1 MPALTVLVISD
12 PAGAYLKALD
22 RLPPETSLTVS
33 KDPQKLRERAPSADV
48 ILNIH
53 GDAGVLG
60 QLLPLAARARWVH
73 TLFTG
78 VDKILSQEIAANT
91 IPFTNGRGAFQR
103 PLGEWTV
110 GVMLHFAYNLRQV
123 IRQQEAGAWE
133 PVFSRGLHGA
143 TLGIVGYG
151 SIGRAAAERAKPFG
165 VRIAALRRRPQPD
178 ALVDD
183 TFAPAE
189 LNRLL
194 ATSDYVLLSAPL
206 TSETRGMIGE
216 AQFAVMKPT
225 AVLINVGRGA
235 VVSEAALI
243 RALETGKIRGAALD
257 VFETEPVPAGHP
269 FYKMQN
275 VLLSPHTADRVDDFW
290 SLAFERFF
298 ENFDRFQAGQPLL
311 YLVDKRAGY

>member
-1 MPALTVLVISD
+1 MAALTVLVISD
-12 PAGAYLKALD
+12 PAGAHLKALD
-22 RLPPETSLTVS
+22 RLPPETNLIVS
-33 KDPQKLRERAPSADV
+33 NDHDNLRERAPTADV
-48 ILNIH
+48 IVNIH
-53 GDAGVLG
+53 GDGALLG
-60 QLLPLAARARWVH
+60 QLVPLAVRARWIH

-78 VDKILSQEIAANT
+78 VDKLLSPALAANT

-133 PVFSRGLHGA
+133 PVFSRGLHGS

-165 VRIAALRRRPQPD
+165 VKIAALRRRAEPD
-178 ALVDD
+178 PLIDA
-183 TFAPAE
+183 AYPPAE

-194 ATSDYVLLSAPL
+194 ADSDYALLATPL

-216 AQFAVMKPT
+216 SQIAAMKPT

-235 VVSEAALI
+235 VVDEPALI
-243 RALETGKIRGAALD
+243 RALESGKIRGAALD
-257 VFETEPVPAGHP
+257 VFETEPLPAGHP

-275 VLLSPHTADRVDDFW
+275 VLMSPHTADRVEDFW
-290 SLAFERFF
+290 SLAYERFF
-298 ENFDRFQAGQPLL
+298 ENFERFQTGQPLL
-311 YLVDKRAGY
+311 YMVDKRAGY